1 MDRDILIVVISQL
14 PLVLYTVV
22 SGFSKLKSDIRKTNS
37 DAASSLGNALTDAGE
52 TLEGAWAE
60 IRTLRQELNQE
71 REARKRTD
79 GELRRWTRYASQ
91 LAKQAIDS
99 GLPPIPFPPESD
111 PSIKL

>member
-1 MDRDILIVVISQL
+1 MDRDILIVIISQL

-37 DAASSLGNALTDAGE
+37 DAASSLGNALSNAGD
-52 TLEGAWAE
+52 TLEDAWKE
-60 IRTLRQELNQE
+60 IRTLRIELNTE

-79 GELRRWTRYASQ
+79 SELRRWTRYAGQ
-91 LAKQAIDS
+91 LARQAIDS

-111 PSIKL
+111 PNIKI